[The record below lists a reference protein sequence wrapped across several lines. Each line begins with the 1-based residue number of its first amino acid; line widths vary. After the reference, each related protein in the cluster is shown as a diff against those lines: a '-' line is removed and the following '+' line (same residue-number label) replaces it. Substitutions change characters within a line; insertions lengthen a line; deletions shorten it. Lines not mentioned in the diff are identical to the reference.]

1 MSPAIDSAN
10 LLLEGK
16 PVRLE
21 DSGTVL
27 LNFREPD
34 PFEQDPLPET
44 EPLVDPVE
52 PVYDYEDQFVTEP
65 ETVSDLGKDAGVDTS
80 TEPIVDQETINQAI
94 NQMTD
99 DYETQFVTEPETRDD
114 GYQGLPK
121 NNQQNIVGE
130 GTSAT
135 EPDPSTPEEIREEWA
150 SGTEPNMPASID
162 YNHLQDIDYDGNDP
176 EVAAIIEGLEAGFH
190 SSASDQEEHVTMKN
204 SAGVVGHHYPHKDG
218 RTDYEVQES
227 PNMMNRKEDPRN
239 CSTVAEMVKH
249 HDLDWEEAVELKS
262 QYRWPVSEPMPQ
274 TDPKA
279 CTTAAQLC
287 LHHDWDPASAK
298 LGIKQMKMGLGTPYV
313 TDIIDFDYDQNE

>member
-16 PVRLE
+16 PVKLE
-21 DSGTVL
+21 DSGTVF

-65 ETVSDLGKDAGVDTS
+65 ETGSNLGNDIGVDAS
-80 TEPIVDQETINQAI
+80 TEPLVDQETINEAI

-121 NNQQNIVGE
+121 DNQQDIVGE

-150 SGTEPNMPASID
+150 SGTEPNMPVSID

-176 EVAAIIEGLEAGFH
+176 EVAALIEGLEAGFH
-190 SSASDQEEHVTMKN
+190 TSASDQEEHVTMK
-204 SAGVVGHHYPHKDG
+204 SQGGVVGHHYPQKNAH
-218 RTDYEVQES
+218 TEYENAPLTSPES
-227 PNMMNRKEDPRN
+227 DPRA
-239 CSTVAEMVKH
+239 CRTVTDMVAN
-249 HDLDWEEAVELKS
+249 HDMAWEEAIELKS
-262 QYRWPVSEPMPQ
+262 QYKVYSEPMPQ
-274 TDPKA
+274 TDPDA

-287 LHHDWDPASAK
+287 LHHDYDPELAK
-298 LGIKQMKMGLGTPYV
+298 TTIIMMKTGLGKPSTGLN
-313 TDIIDFDYDQNE
+313 IDWDSADLDV